1 MPRQVKKKCGRC
13 KYLFTKYSGNGECY
27 YEEKSSGMNMPACAD
42 FKEGLP
48 LVPTFKGKK
57 AKVIAFDTKEAAAFV
72 FQSSDRQ
79 LLALMW
85 QPDKD
90 SYGFWRIKQIGL
102 SEKDGPITKQLTAE
116 KEDTAFYGE
125 ASVIGARQTDL
136 FRTDG
141 YEDDDETDED
151 GNIVNKP
158 VEIRIFPRR
167 YEED

>member
-13 KYLFTKYSGNGECY
+13 KYLFTKYGGKGECY
-27 YEEKSSGMNMPACAD
+27 YKGVSSGMSMPACSD

-48 LVPTFKGKK
+48 LVPIFKGKK
-57 AKVIAFDTKEAAAFV
+57 AKVIPFDTKEPAAFV

-85 QPDKD
+85 QSDKD
-90 SYGFWRIKQIGL
+90 GYGFWCIKQIGL
-102 SEKDGPITKQLTAE
+102 SEKDGPIKKQLTPE

-125 ASVIGARQTDL
+125 ASVVGARKTDL
-136 FRTDG
+136 FHTDG
-141 YEDDDETDED
+141 YEDDDARDED
-151 GNIVNKP
+151 GNITNKP
-158 VEIRIFPRR
+158 VEIRIFPCR